1 MKLLYV
7 EDQPINTRVL
17 RLFVEQLWGEEVL
30 SSVETAEDSF
40 DLLLEEDF
48 DLVYMD
54 INLPNMNGLEA
65 IRYIKNTLKKTD
77 LPIIVVSAD
86 TNEKVIA
93 DAYKSGCRAY
103 IKKPVSIIDFKDI
116 TERVLNTNETIAVA

>member
-7 EDQPINTRVL
+7 EDQPMNTRVL
-17 RLFVEQLWGEEVL
+17 RLFVEQLWGEVL

-40 DLLLEEDF
+40 DLILEEDF

-54 INLPNMNGLEA
+54 INLPHMNGLEA
-65 IRYIKNTLKKTD
+65 IRYIKNTLKKND

-86 TNEKVIA
+86 TSEKVIA
-93 DAYKSGCRAY
+93 DAYDSGCRAY

-116 TERVLNTNETIAVA
+116 TERVLNTDETIAVA

>member
-7 EDQPINTRVL
+7 EDQPMNTRVL
-17 RLFVEQLWGEEVL
+17 RLFVERLWGEVL
-30 SSVETAEDSF
+30 FSVETAEDSF
-40 DLLLEEDF
+40 DLILEEDF

-65 IRYIKNTLKKTD
+65 IRYIKNTLKKND

-86 TNEKVIA
+86 TNEKIIA
-93 DAYKSGCRAY
+93 DAYDSGCRAY
-103 IKKPVSIIDFKDI
+103 IKKPVNIVDFKNI
-116 TERVLNTNETIAVA
+116 TERVLNTDEIIGVV

>member
-7 EDQPINTRVL
+7 EDQPMNTRVL
-17 RLFVEQLWGEEVL
+17 RLFVEQLWGEVL

-40 DLLLEEDF
+40 DLILEEDF

-93 DAYKSGCRAY
+93 DAYDSGCRAY

-116 TERVLNTNETIAVA
+116 TERVLNSDEIIAVA